1 MKPCVPPQR
10 FSCFGQSDALWDQ
23 LDEGIRL
30 IGKTDTGGLRQLRSG
45 LRGRCASVPV
55 ETAQTAYRYLTYGG
69 AENLGNLFRFLDAL
83 PNAAA
88 VPEPVPVPWE
98 GLWHPDAPVRAFATV
113 RGYLEWYAGYACER
127 GLSLDPERTGRIA
140 VRSALL
146 GQRHARRG
154 SGTCPCSRSEGLG
167 RVSGLYEYAAGQ
179 GDRATRGRR
188 SGHVRSFLGRA
199 GAGSGP
205 SSSFCRTS
213 PITVGICPRLSE
225 TIPRRGKACAFSVN
239 LACLSSSLFS
249 LPQKHLRNGK
259 PIRRV

>member
-1 MKPCVPPQR
+1 MSVVCVAWSSHVGALMSAASRPGMPSVR
-10 FSCFGQSDALWDQ
+10 VLSSRMLEDPDGVERCLEIMRSATALFVFRTTDALWDQ

-30 IGKTDTGGLRQLRSG
+30 IGKTVPVVCVSYDPAEWALS
-45 LRGRCASVPV
+45 SVSV

-83 PNAAA
+83 PDAAA

-113 RGYLEWYAGYACER
+113 RGYLECMQVCAGTR
-127 GLSLDPERTGRIA
+127 PELGSGTDGRIA

-154 SGTCPCSRSEGLG
+154 SGTCPCPRSEGLG

-179 GDRATRGRR
+179 GDGQQGGDDLVT
-188 SGHVRSFLGRA
+188 
-199 GAGSGP
+199 
-205 SSSFCRTS
+205 
-213 PITVGICPRLSE
+213 
-225 TIPRRGKACAFSVN
+225 
-239 LACLSSSLFS
+239 
-249 LPQKHLRNGK
+249 
-259 PIRRV
+259 